1 MKGGGR
7 TLKPLNSIL
16 TFFSSL
22 KFKQRIIHGKRKL
35 IVATSTLSAGYFPSY
50 SSHCILSRVVTLCS
64 SCPLCTHCQPISL
77 YTWWWRH
84 RATGWRE
91 EWTWWP
97 WTILNSDTLK
107 MGHFITLTSPSP
119 HHNLIICHK
128 DNYFRKFSR
137 KTFVES
143 VCFNNVALTHF
154 GAKELFLWTN
164 LKTTFE

>member
-16 TFFSSL
+16 TFLSSL
-22 KFKQRIIHGKRKL
+22 KFKHGLIHGKRKL
-35 IVATSTLSAGYFPSY
+35 IVATSTLNTGYFLSY

-84 RATGWRE
+84 RATGWRSGHGDHGQVFT
-91 EWTWWP
+91 WTLWKWD
-97 WTILNSDTLK
+97 ILSL
-107 MGHFITLTSPSP
+107 FQAPP
-119 HHNLIICHK
+119 HSLILRHK
-128 DNYFRKFSR
+128 DNYFRKFFR

-154 GAKELFLWTN
+154 GAKELFLLTN
-164 LKTTFE
+164 VKTTFE